1 MLSEPAFNGLRKAI
15 GKSDYIAHAG
25 VYTGLIG
32 AYWVE
37 LVKKEN
43 DLVFIRN
50 LNDVGKTKLPKVE
63 EWVEEC
69 LVYPLTRGRDI
80 KEFISRPS
88 IYMILPV
95 DKYGK
100 TITENEMKE
109 NYAHSFLYFNKLKS
123 NLLKRNGE
131 PYKSWFKSEP
141 QKAPFYAIFNA
152 TNSFS
157 KYKVGW
163 AEISGSISGKAELR
177 AGLIESNEDKA
188 VIPNQKCMFIPTD
201 DYYES
206 LYILGILNSSISKL
220 IVASYSIETH
230 IEPDIMN
237 VIRIEK
243 YDKGNINHTKIAET
257 VKKIRDEISL
267 KGDISNLKLEL
278 DKLVSNLYGIS
289 QEELDEIR
297 MDMSLLLNT
306 SEKDENTDLDGED
319 PQE

>member
-1 MLSEPAFNGLRKAI
+1 
-15 GKSDYIAHAG
+15 
-25 VYTGLIG
+25 
-32 AYWVE
+32 
-37 LVKKEN
+37 
-43 DLVFIRN
+43 
-50 LNDVGKTKLPKVE
+50 VGKTKLPKVE
-63 EWVEEC
+63 EWVEDC

-95 DKYGK
+95 DKNGK
-100 TITENEMKE
+100 TIPKNEMKE
-109 NYAHSFLYFNKLKS
+109 KYTHSFLYFNKLKS
-123 NLLKRNGE
+123 YLLKRNGE
-131 PYKSWFKSEP
+131 PYKSWFKSKP

-163 AEISGSISGKAELR
+163 AEISGNISGKAELR

-230 IEPDIMN
+230 IAPDIMN

-243 YDKGNINHTKIAET
+243 YDKGNINHIKIAET
-257 VKKIRDEISL
+257 VKKIRDEISS

-278 DKLVSNLYGIS
+278 DKLVSNLYGIP

-297 MDMSLLLNT
+297 MDMSLLLNK